1 MSNLPDGCTD
11 EDIEVYFSGYPM
23 SEEEAKERICE
34 ELADAGFDE
43 TEITDEL
50 IDEEFQDNW
59 YFVNYS
65 QRNGGSGYVHY

>member
-23 SEEEAKERICE
+23 TEEEAKDCIRE
-34 ELADAGFDE
+34 ELADEGFDDNELEE
-43 TEITDEL
+43 TVED
-50 IDEEFQDNW
+50 EFQNNW

-65 QRNGGSGYVHY
+65 RRNGGSGYVHY